1 MVFDCFSV
9 APFSFLKTLPI
20 AFLEVSFLAK
30 FEIPFFSSKGEGAD
44 LGVSDCAIAVMSIF
58 SLSDL
63 QGFGDGK
70 VKNPFI
76 PAIFL
81 SFNDNISP
89 GFL

>member
-1 MVFDCFSV
+1 MFDCFSV

-20 AFLEVSFLAK
+20 AFLEVAFLAK
-30 FEIPFFSSKGEGAD
+30 FEIAFFSSKGKGAA

-63 QGFGDGK
+63 QGSGDGK